1 MVDKNTGPDEE
12 LEPAIRQARIDA
24 LQTRLARGEYGRGD
38 DVDTGVTEKYLRAEI
53 ARLRGF

>member
-12 LEPAIRQARIDA
+12 LEPGIRQARIDA

-38 DVDTGVTEKYLRAEI
+38 VDTGVTEKYLKAEL